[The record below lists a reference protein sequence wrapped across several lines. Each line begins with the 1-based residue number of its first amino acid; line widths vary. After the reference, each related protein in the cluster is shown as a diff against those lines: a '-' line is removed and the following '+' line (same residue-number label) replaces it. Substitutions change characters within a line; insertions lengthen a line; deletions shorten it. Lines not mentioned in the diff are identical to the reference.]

1 MKRFYKS
8 VTLGEP
14 TDTGFQ
20 LLLDNKP
27 VRTPDKKI
35 FFIPTPELAALI
47 VKEWEDQKEEILPA
61 TMPVCQ
67 MTMTLIDRVI
77 PHRAALEEE
86 MLGYI
91 DTDLICYRA
100 DEPEQYKKAQE
111 TKWNPFINWFEETF
125 KLRLQVTSGLSPLTQ
140 DPAIHDALA
149 KHVAALND
157 HQLMAMY
164 LATMG
169 TGSIILALAFQM
181 KAFPNDVILSAA
193 FAEELMKDEIY
204 LGHIYGSAPDQE
216 KKYTSLTNDLATL
229 SHFLG

>member
-8 VTLGEP
+8 VTLGDQ
-14 TDTGFQ
+14 TDAGYQ

-35 FFIPTPELAALI
+35 FFIPSKYLADLI
-47 VKEWEDQKEEILPA
+47 VKEWEAQTENILPL

-77 PHRAALEEE
+77 PHRKALEEE

-91 DTDLICYRA
+91 NTDLLCYRA
-100 DEPEQYKKAQE
+100 DEPERYKQAQE
-111 TKWNPFINWFEETF
+111 TQWNPFIQWFEQKFE
-125 KLRLQVTSGLSPLTQ
+125 LRFQTTHGLFPLTQ
-140 DPAIHDALA
+140 PSDIHRVIAD
-149 KHVAALND
+149 HVATLSDN
-157 HQLMAMY
+157 QLMVMY

-181 KAFPNDVILSAA
+181 RAFSNDVILSAA
-193 FAEELMKDEIY
+193 FAEELLKDEIY

-216 KKYTSLTNDLATL
+216 KKYLSLKNDLQTL
-229 SHFLG
+229 GHFLI

>member
-8 VTLGEP
+8 VTLGEA
-14 TDTGFQ
+14 TDAGYQ

-27 VRTPDKKI
+27 VRTPDRKI
-35 FFIPTPELAALI
+35 FFVPSLKLADLI
-47 VKEWEDQKEEILPA
+47 VKEWEDQKEEILPL

-77 PHRAALEEE
+77 PHRKALEEE

-100 DEPEQYKKAQE
+100 EEPEQYKKAQE
-111 TKWNPFINWFEETF
+111 AQWDPFIEWFEHEF
-125 KLRLQVTSGLSPLTQ
+125 KLRLQITSGLSPLTQ
-140 DPAIHDALA
+140 DPAIHDTIAT
-149 KHVAALND
+149 HVATLND
-157 HQLMAMY
+157 GQLMAMY

-181 KAFPNDVILSAA
+181 KAFSNDAILSAA

-216 KKYTSLTNDLATL
+216 KKYASLKSDLATL
-229 SHFLG
+229 GHFLD

>member
-8 VTLGEP
+8 VTLGEK
-14 TDTGFQ
+14 TDAGYQ

-27 VRTPDKKI
+27 VRTPDRKI
-35 FFIPTPELAALI
+35 FFIPSKTLADLI
-47 VKEWEDQKEEILPA
+47 VKEWEDQKENVLPL

-77 PHRAALEEE
+77 PNRVHLEEE

-111 TKWNPFINWFEETF
+111 AKWDPFIDWFEQAF
-125 KLRLQVTSGLSPLTQ
+125 KLRLEVTNGLVPLTQ
-140 DPAIHDALA
+140 ISAIHTALA
-149 KHVAALND
+149 DHVATLSDN
-157 HQLMAMY
+157 QLMAMY

-169 TGSIILALAFQM
+169 TGSIILATAFQM
-181 KAFPNDVILSAA
+181 RAFPDETILSAA
-193 FAEELMKDEIY
+193 FAEELLKDEIY

-216 KKYTSLTNDLATL
+216 KKYKSLSNDLQTL
-229 SHFLG
+229 VHFLT